1 MTIDAQTQKILI
13 TNKIGRQM
21 WVWDSDSFY
30 TQRLQAGPYQ
40 KQNLIHL
47 RELCPNPRKILDI
60 GMNIGMN
67 TWEYATFAQEVH
79 SFEPVP
85 TTYQVGL
92 DNIALNQ
99 HHQDP
104 ATGWWKNNDGTW
116 ASLAIT
122 GRINTYN
129 VALGPE
135 AGNVEM
141 HIKKNDGHN
150 RVSNDGYKTVTGKEV
165 KVNTGY
171 QRVSVPQLMLDSYN
185 FTDVDIIKIDVEG
198 YELNVLQGATNT
210 LLTNRPIVQ
219 VECVETQPRAFGNTI
234 QDLMDFFTERDYVI
248 TTADGIVRGTEW
260 CYVKKMMDRFM
271 IPKERT
277 DLYDLNKLTKDKPV
291 KVKKVKEPKQSAKAK
306 KAIENAKPTP
316 DSKFDEMWEF

>member
-1 MTIDAQTQKILI
+1 MTVQAQTQKILI

-79 SFEPVP
+79 GFEPVP
-85 TTYQVGL
+85 TTYQVAL

-99 HHQDP
+99 NHQDP
-104 ATGWWKNNDGTW
+104 LKGWWKDSTTGQW
-116 ASLAIT
+116 ASLAVT
-122 GRINTYN
+122 GKIHTYN
-129 VALGPE
+129 VALGPT
-135 AGNVEM
+135 AGTVEM

-150 RVSNDGYKTVTGKEV
+150 RVANDGYTTPSGKAV
-165 KVNTGY
+165 KINTGY
-171 QRVSVPQLMLDSYN
+171 QRVSVPQLTLDSYN
-185 FTDVDIIKIDVEG
+185 FTDVDVIKIDVEG
-198 YELNVLQGATNT
+198 YELQVLEGAVQTIA
-210 LLTNRPIVQ
+210 TNRPIVQ
-219 VECVETQPRAFGNTI
+219 IECVETQPRAFGRTI
-234 QDLMDFFTERDYVI
+234 HDLMDYFTSKDYII
-248 TTADGIVRGTEW
+248 TTADGNILPNEW
-260 CYVKKMMDRFM
+260 TYVKKMMDRFM

-277 DLYDLNKLTKDKPV
+277 DLYDPA
-291 KVKKVKEPKQSAKAK
+291 KVPQSLFT
-306 KAIENAKPTP
+306 IT
-316 DSKFDEMWEF
+316 D